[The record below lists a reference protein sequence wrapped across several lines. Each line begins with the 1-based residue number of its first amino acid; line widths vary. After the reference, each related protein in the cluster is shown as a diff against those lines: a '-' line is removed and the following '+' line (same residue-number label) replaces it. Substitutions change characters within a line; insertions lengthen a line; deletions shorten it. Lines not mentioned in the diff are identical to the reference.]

1 MNYNSIDDVMNTIE
15 NMTVILDNN
24 KTDEGKFTLDGL
36 PGFMFNN
43 REAASVV
50 INANSY
56 LGFGGDYGHI
66 YICNRDGA
74 VYSIY
79 REEATLYNVYHFVKY
94 RWDGYSHYRSYGDSK
109 LVYEIFIFDTG
120 HIFINVINV
129 PTNSSYLGTS
139 KLVAGT
145 TTNFDI
151 QNGIPVMLTLKRGDE
166 AGTKWDVSYEKINI
180 PIPLDKR
187 ILVESGG
194 KIYSYLGQSVQEVPV
209 SQLDAAAFKT
219 YGMEYVK
226 DLSMFTT
233 LINPK
238 LYYWQDTD
246 APLGKPN
253 FQYRAK
259 ASTQI
264 LLSRIFDVSS
274 IDVIGIDKVEVEASE
289 NVKFAISTDNGESY
303 YKYANGWIPTTDE
316 YDGMLATTFTNM
328 EQDDLNYLVS
338 TNGYRVKIV
347 LEYGEFI
354 KKLLITYKKGGDV

>member
-1 MNYNSIDDVMNTIE
+1 MNYNSIDDAMNTIE
-15 NMTVILDNN
+15 NMTVILDNK

-43 REAASVV
+43 RETTSVV

-56 LGFGGDYGHI
+56 FGFGGDYEHI
-66 YICNRDGA
+66 SLCYRDGA

-79 REEATLYNVYHFVKY
+79 REEATLYNTYHFVKY
-94 RWDGYSHYRSYGDSK
+94 RWDGYSNYRSNGDAK
-109 LVYEIFIFDTG
+109 LIYELFIFDTG
-120 HIFINVINV
+120 HIFINAITI
-129 PTNSSYLGTS
+129 PTNASYLGS
-139 KLVAGT
+139 SRIVAGI

-151 QNGIPVMLTLKRGDE
+151 QKGTPVMLTLKRKDE
-166 AGTKWDVSYEKINI
+166 AGINWSVVYEKIDI

-194 KIYSYLGQSVQEVPV
+194 KIYSYLDQVVEEVPV

-219 YGMEYVK
+219 YGMDYVK

-253 FQYRAK
+253 FHYQAK
-259 ASTQI
+259 AKPQI
-264 LLSRIFDVSS
+264 LLSKIFDVSS

-289 NVKFAISTDNGESY
+289 NVKFSISTDNGESY
-303 YKYANGWIPTTDE
+303 YKYANGWIPATDE

-338 TNGYRVKIV
+338 TNCYRVKIV

-354 KKLLITYKKGGDV
+354 NKLLITYKKGGDV